1 MQQKFELDLNFFE
14 FQFYRKWSIKRRGAY
29 FIFPVRRERRLFQL
43 RLENRVRRV
52 LGMPAQFRIKYT
64 QRERAIIAGSTTPR
78 TCSP

>member
-43 RLENRVRRV
+43 RLKHWGEVPV
-52 LGMPAQFRIKYT
+52 ERIEWGAYLVCPH
-64 QRERAIIAGSTTPR
+64 SFV
-78 TCSP
+78 